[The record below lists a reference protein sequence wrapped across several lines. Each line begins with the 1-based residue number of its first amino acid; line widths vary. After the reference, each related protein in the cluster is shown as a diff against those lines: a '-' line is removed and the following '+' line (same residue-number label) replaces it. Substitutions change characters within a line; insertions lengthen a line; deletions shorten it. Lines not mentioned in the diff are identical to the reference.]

1 MRAERYTLKVNPTFE
16 SAIGVPLVDV
26 KLPRLKAWEEW
37 NSPAI
42 QALRLYQSQIENQ
55 EEWLARKRGMD
66 DLMRR
71 VASEYNVDVRAVDAA
86 VNAGGDEDGDDDDE
100 GLGDDGYGGGSDDGD
115 DDDDMPPPPGGGGG
129 GGPGGGRGGGG
140 GGG

>member
-1 MRAERYTLKVNPTFE
+1 MIQSATGVRAERYTLKANPTFE

-26 KLPRLKAWEEW
+26 KLPRLKTWEEW

-55 EEWLARKRGMD
+55 EEWQARKRELD
-66 DLMRR
+66 ELMRR

-86 VNAGGDEDGDDDDE
+86 VNSEIIRPR
-100 GLGDDGYGGGSDDGD
+100 LQPVLNRKT
-115 DDDDMPPPPGGGGG
+115 MV
-129 GGPGGGRGGGG
+129 
-140 GGG
+140 